1 MIVGSEITL
10 DADGEAPLKLVL
22 LVETREGYTTLCRL
36 ITQGR
41 RRSAKGE
48 YRLTRDDLADGLPGL
63 LVLWIPDARMSFED
77 GAWLKPRFD
86 GRLWLA
92 VELHRGA
99 DDARRLHGLLSL
111 AEALGIPAV
120 ASGDVH
126 MHVRGRR
133 ALQDT
138 MTAIRHRTTIAQ
150 AGKRLFPNGERH
162 LRTRRALSAIH
173 PRHLLDET
181 LRIADR
187 CRFSLDSRWAT
198 SIRTNSYRTAIRRRR
213 GCASWSRTACAQRW
227 PEGESPRRA
236 RAHRKRTEA
245 DPRRS
250 STNRTSSPSTT
261 SSASP
266 GRRTSC
272 ARGADRRRI
281 RWSATR
287 SASPRSTRRAW
298 ACCSSASC
306 PRSATSRRTST
317 STSST
322 SGARK
327 SSSTSTSV
335 MAATAPRS
343 PRP

>member
-10 DADGEAPLKLVL
+10 DAMARTPLKLVL

-48 YRLTRDDLADGLPGL
+48 YRLTREDFADGLPGL

-99 DDARRLHGLLSL
+99 DDAQRLHGLLSL

-133 ALQDT
+133 SLQDT
-138 MTAIRHRTTIAQ
+138 MTAIRHRTTIAH
-150 AGKRLFPNGERH
+150 AGRRLFPTANATCARD
-162 LRTRRALSAIH
+162 A
-173 PRHLLDET
+173 
-181 LRIADR
+181 R
-187 CRFSLDSRWAT
+187 CRRSIHGTCSTKPCASPIAAGFRWTRRWAT

-213 GCASWSRTACAQRW
+213 GCASWSKTACASAGRKAKA
-227 PEGESPRRA
+227 RTRA
-236 RAHRKRTEA
+236 
-245 DPRRS
+245 
-250 STNRTSSPSTT
+250 
-261 SSASP
+261 
-266 GRRTSC
+266 
-272 ARGADRRRI
+272 
-281 RWSATR
+281 
-287 SASPRSTRRAW
+287 
-298 ACCSSASC
+298 
-306 PRSATSRRTST
+306 
-317 STSST
+317 
-322 SGARK
+322 
-327 SSSTSTSV
+327 SSSKKN
-335 MAATAPRS
+335 
-343 PRP
+343 